1 MNAVTGT
8 VDDVV
13 FVGEMRRYAV
23 VLPGGQ
29 RLVLKAQNR
38 SGVQSFARGDAI
50 RVCWNV
56 ADCRIV

>member
-13 FVGEMRRYAV
+13 FVGEMRRYV
-23 VLPGGQ
+23 VLLPGGQ

-38 SGVQSFARGDAI
+38 SGVQSFAPGDSI

>member
-1 MNAVTGT
+1 
-8 VDDVV
+8 
-13 FVGEMRRYAV
+13 VGEMRRYAV
-23 VLPGGQ
+23 VLAGGQ

-38 SGVQSFARGDAI
+38 SGVQSFARGDPI